1 MLVTDCSLYNWML
14 KWASIIDSKFSV
26 RLTKQKIQQ
35 GVDRLS
41 DPLIQAGK
49 ENIEGDEEG
58 YEDEEGEGHFVKR
71 KA

>member
-1 MLVTDCSLYNWML
+1 M
-14 KWASIIDSKFSV
+14 

-49 ENIEGDEEG
+49 EIIEGDEEG
-58 YEDEEGEGHFVKR
+58 YEDEEGEGDFVKR
-71 KA
+71 KARLSRRYLE